1 MKARLFLILIF
12 FSILIVIVTN
22 GLYDLINPIEVLVFD
37 KKVILNTELTTSLIV
52 LSALLGVLFI
62 GMIEKIFFSKSNEK
76 QEDR

>member
-37 KKVILNTELTTSLIV
+37 KKVILNTELTISLIV
-52 LSALLGVLFI
+52 LSTLLGVLFI

>member
-37 KKVILNTELTTSLIV
+37 KKFILNTELTTSLIV
-52 LSALLGVLFI
+52 LGTLLGVLFI
-62 GMIEKIFFSKSNEK
+62 GLIEKIFFSKSNEK

>member
-37 KKVILNTELTTSLIV
+37 KKFILNTELTTSLIV
-52 LSALLGVLFI
+52 LSTLLGVLFI
-62 GMIEKIFFSKSNEK
+62 GLIEKIFFSKSNEK

>member
-52 LSALLGVLFI
+52 LSTLLGVLFI

>member
-1 MKARLFLILIF
+1 M
-12 FSILIVIVTN
+12 TN

-52 LSALLGVLFI
+52 LSTLLGVLFI
-62 GMIEKIFFSKSNEK
+62 GLIEKIFFSKSNEK